1 MKRNHL
7 ISLLLVIF
15 ISVVMFSG
23 CVKPAKVELIEEIDT
38 NETAFLVPLEGSSNE
53 EQGKFMS
60 IDYLE
65 KAKVAAKR
73 VTIPQ
78 RAMKIG
84 RFSWNIKWIPTMRV
98 IRLNRTPIT
107 REWTEENGS
116 GTSNKDE
123 AIYVESRDSIGFSV
137 GVNITTM
144 AEEINAASFLY
155 YHAGKPLSKVTDDN
169 VRGKVTAILSREFGM
184 RDLAKC
190 KTEKKEIQKILEDEV
205 IAEFKKYGI
214 TVSSIGLVGG
224 LTYVDKEI
232 QQSINAAY
240 VAEMLKTQRAQEAEA
255 LKIEKQGEAEAQL
268 HENNKNLS
276 IAVTNRKE
284 AEEFAKAYDAIVKQ
298 TELEIEKMKAQAS
311 LEVAKRL
318 QPGMLPA
325 SILPQ
330 GSNLLFGLDASNK

>member
-15 ISVVMFSG
+15 VSVVMFSG
-23 CVKPAKVELIEEIDT
+23 CIKPAKVELNEEIDT
-38 NETAFLVPLEGSSNE
+38 NETGFLVPLEGSSE
-53 EQGKFMS
+53 EGQGKFMS
-60 IDYLE
+60 VDYLE

-78 RAMKIG
+78 RGKKVG
-84 RFSWNIKWIPTMRV
+84 RFDYEIEWIPTMRV
-98 IRLNRTPIT
+98 IKVDRMPVT
-107 REWTEENGS
+107 REWTDANGS
-116 GTSNKDE
+116 GTSNRNE
-123 AIYVESRDSIGFSV
+123 AIYVESKDSIGFSV
-137 GVNITTM
+137 GVNVTTM
-144 AEEINAASFLY
+144 IKEEDAASFLY
-155 YHAGKPLSKVTDDN
+155 FYAGKPLSKVTDNN
-169 VRGKVTAILSREFGM
+169 VRGKVTAVLSREFGM

-190 KTEKKEIQKILEDEV
+190 KTEKKEIHQILENEV

-214 TVSSIGLVGG
+214 TVSNIGLVGG
-224 LTYVDKEI
+224 LTYEDKEI

-240 VAEMLKTQRAQEAEA
+240 VAEMLKAQRSQEAEA